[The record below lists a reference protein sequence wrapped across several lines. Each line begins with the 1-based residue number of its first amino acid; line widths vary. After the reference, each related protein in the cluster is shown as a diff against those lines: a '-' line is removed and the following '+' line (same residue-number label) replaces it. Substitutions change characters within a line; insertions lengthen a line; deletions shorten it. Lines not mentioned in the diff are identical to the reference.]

1 MIVQLHRG
9 HALVRVGD
17 RIARISG
24 EAYLRGYGSPDF
36 VAYRDSVHWEPP
48 HDAEPV
54 TVPDRERILAALL
67 AGAVERQLTIE
78 VE

>member
-17 RIARISG
+17 RIARVGG
-24 EAYLRGYGSPDF
+24 EAYFRGHGSPDF
-36 VAYRDSVHWEPP
+36 VAYRDSVSWDPP

-54 TVPDRERILAALL
+54 TAPDRERILAALL
-67 AGAVERQLTIE
+67 AGAVERKLTIE